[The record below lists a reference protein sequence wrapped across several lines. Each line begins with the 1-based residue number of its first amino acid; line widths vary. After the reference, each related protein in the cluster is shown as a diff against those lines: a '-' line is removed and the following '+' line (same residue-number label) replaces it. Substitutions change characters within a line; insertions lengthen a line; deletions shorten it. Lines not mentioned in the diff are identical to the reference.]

1 MNLVDEVSE
10 GLLNHRPALIAELL
24 HRRSLSCFPKRQR
37 FQESGFT
44 GPREGQDSAAMTP
57 FRADRDISLL
67 LEWPQI
73 SCQRRAFHFHRI
85 GQRFD
90 R

>member
-1 MNLVDEVSE
+1 MNLVDEVGE
-10 GLLNHRPALIAELL
+10 RLLNRRPALIAELL
-24 HRRSLSCFPKRQR
+24 HCRSLSCFPKWQR

-44 GPREGQDSAAMTP
+44 GLREGQDSAAVTP
-57 FRADRDISLL
+57 FRGDRDISLL
-67 LEWPQI
+67 FERPQI

-85 GQRFD
+85 GKRFD